1 MWVTCGLWDG
11 AALLL
16 SAAHVDW
23 VTNAALGVPTA
34 TDDASLAVAVQM
46 DRVIP
51 SFPPQWAHYSS
62 FQGMPSRCQP
72 GACVCVREGE
82 RQLL

>member
-23 VTNAALGVPTA
+23 VTNAALGVPTV
-34 TDDASLAVAVQM
+34 TNDASLAVAVQM

-51 SFPPQWAHYSS
+51 SFPPHWTHYSS

-72 GACVCVREGE
+72 GACVCQRGREAATV
-82 RQLL
+82 